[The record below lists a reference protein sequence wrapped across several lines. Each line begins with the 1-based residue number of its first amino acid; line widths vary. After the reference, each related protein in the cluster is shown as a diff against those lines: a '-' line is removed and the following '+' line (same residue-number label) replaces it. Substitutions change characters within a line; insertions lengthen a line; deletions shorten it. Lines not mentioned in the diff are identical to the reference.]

1 MRDLVVIVGPTGVG
15 KSRLAIRLAQ
25 IFNGEIISADSRQV
39 YRHMDIGTDKPGD
52 EDLSLIKHHLISII
66 NPDGGFSLSE
76 YNKMAGSAIEGSIS
90 RGKLPFLVGGSGQ
103 YIWSIIEGWGVPKV
117 PPDNILRHNL
127 EAEAERDGGEGLY
140 KELEGADPVA
150 AESIGR
156 TNIRRIIR
164 AIEVTRGT
172 GQQFSEMKEKKGSQ
186 YNTVIIGLT
195 ADREE
200 LYRRIDKRVD
210 RMIEKGLIAEVENLL
225 GMGYRPEL
233 PALSGIG
240 YKQIIAYLNGQ
251 ASKEAA
257 IQQIKYESH
266 RFVRHQYNW
275 FKPDDKRI
283 NWFCIDGNV
292 EAEIARLIKKSI
304 GSK

>member
-1 MRDLVVIVGPTGVG
+1 MKDLVAIVGPTGIG

-39 YRHMDIGTDKPGD
+39 YRYMDIGTDKPGD
-52 EDLSLIKHHLISII
+52 EQLSLVKHHLINII
-66 NPDGGFSLSE
+66 NPDSGFSLSE
-76 YNKMAGSAIEGSIS
+76 YNAMADRAIEGSLS

-103 YIWSIIEGWGVPKV
+103 YIWSVIEGWGVPKV
-117 PPDNILRHNL
+117 PPDNMLRRNL
-127 EAEAERDGGEGLY
+127 EAEADRDGGEGLY
-140 KELEGADPVA
+140 RELAGIDPVA

-172 GQQFSEMKEKKGSQ
+172 GQQFSEIKKKKGSQ

-210 RMIEKGLIAEVENLL
+210 RMIEKGLIAEVEKLL
-225 GMGYRPEL
+225 KMGYRPEL

-283 NWFCIDGNV
+283 NWFDVGIDT
-292 EAEIARLIKKSI
+292 EAEIIRLIKSSTGRK
-304 GSK
+304 